1 MQFLNPSFLH
11 LAWLALIPL
20 ALYLFRR
27 RAKRVQVS
35 TLLFFRSL
43 AREHQES
50 AWLRQLKRILS
61 LLLTLAVILFGVLAL
76 ARPASDAGADTP
88 GSMVI
93 MLDRSAS
100 MAAKDAQGQ
109 TRMKAAQ
116 EVIRQRVR
124 SLPDTVIVSLL
135 AFDAKPSV
143 LLSRSRNRRELMRL
157 IDGITPV
164 PREGK
169 LDGAFT
175 VARRLA
181 DLEKPS
187 EIWVIGDAAPTF
199 EESDQ
204 SAEVKQRFTQVALSS
219 PLNVGITGFQIRK
232 APLTRGRYEAFA
244 KVSAAVANPRAV
256 TAALEVR
263 IAGRLSQ
270 LREIELQ
277 PGASSAIILPLD
289 GVRGQ
294 RLEIEL
300 KTPGDCLG
308 WDNLVLAPLPELK
321 PLIVSWFS
329 DTPDPFTGIALG
341 ALVESGKL
349 EILKG
354 SSANWPPKEK
364 PDLYVFEQWAPKDW
378 PTDRPVI
385 VLNPLQSAGP
395 LRVRSLGA
403 KGVPHSSIR
412 LVAPDHPV
420 SYRITSTRLAITQ
433 TSVFESLGSLEPLW
447 LAGAETVLAA
457 GEINGQRIVA
467 SAVSPSQSE
476 QLALQPAFPLLLGNA
491 IYWCAEQSDALSELT
506 PLKPGSWLSTT
517 GLVKWTEWDG
527 SRIVTAS
534 DQPQGSLL
542 EVRRLGIW
550 ETSDGSMGTSLLSSS
565 EETNIPKLDGK
576 LGDAPA
582 PVSSRFSL
590 AKAGGTW
597 PQRLI
602 WALLAVLLIE
612 SFLFHRKALY

>member
-1 MQFLNPSFLH
+1 
-11 LAWLALIPL
+11 
-20 ALYLFRR
+20 
-27 RAKRVQVS
+27 
-35 TLLFFRSL
+35 
-43 AREHQES
+43 
-50 AWLRQLKRILS
+50 
-61 LLLTLAVILFGVLAL
+61 
-76 ARPASDAGADTP
+76 
-88 GSMVI
+88 
-93 MLDRSAS
+93 

-187 EIWVIGDAAPTF
+187 EIWVIGDSAPTF

-364 PDLYVFEQWAPKDW
+364 PDLYVFEQWTPKDW

-385 VLNPLQSAGP
+385 VLNPLHSAGP

>member
-27 RAKRVQVS
+27 RAKRVPVS

-61 LLLTLAVILFGVLAL
+61 LLLTLAVIAFGVLAL
-76 ARPASDAGADTP
+76 ARPAADAGADTP

-93 MLDRSAS
+93 LLDRSAS
-100 MAAKDAQGQ
+100 MAATDAQGQ
-109 TRMKAAQ
+109 TRLKAAQ
-116 EVIRQRVR
+116 DFIRQRVR
-124 SLPDTVIVSLL
+124 SLPDSVVVSLI

-157 IDGITPV
+157 LDGVTAT

-169 LDGAFT
+169 TEGAIA

-181 DLEKPS
+181 ELEKPS
-187 EIWVIGDAAPTF
+187 EIWHVGDQAFPLGEPT
-199 EESDQ
+199 EELKLTFRS
-204 SAEVKQRFTQVALSS
+204 VALST

-232 APLTRGRYEAFA
+232 APLARGRYEAFA
-244 KVSAAVANPRAV
+244 KISAASANSRSV
-256 TAALEVR
+256 QTNLEVR

-270 LREIELQ
+270 LREIELA
-277 PGASSAIILPLD
+277 PGASSSLILPLE

-294 RLEIEL
+294 RLELEL
-300 KTPGDCLG
+300 KAAGDCLG
-308 WDNLVLAPLPELK
+308 WDNVVLAPLPEVK

-341 ALVESGKL
+341 SLVEAGKL
-349 EILKG
+349 EVLKG
-354 SSANWPPKEK
+354 GSANWPPKDK
-364 PDLYVFEQWAPKDW
+364 PDLYVFEHWTPKDW
-378 PTDRPVI
+378 PTDRPAI

-395 LRVRSLGA
+395 LQVRFLGG
-403 KGVPHSSIR
+403 KGVPHGAVR
-412 LVAPDHPV
+412 VVAPDHPV
-420 SYRITSTRLAITQ
+420 SFRITSSRLAITQ
-433 TSVFESLGSLEPLW
+433 TSVFETLGSLEPLW
-447 LAGAETVLAA
+447 LAGTETVLAA

-476 QLALQPAFPLLLGNA
+476 QLALQPAYPLLLGNA
-491 IYWCAEQSDALSELT
+491 LYWCAEQSDALSELK
-506 PLKPGSWLSTT
+506 PLRPGDWLTTT
-517 GLVKWTEWDG
+517 GLVKWSDWDG
-527 SRIVTAS
+527 TRIGTSS
-534 DQPQGSLL
+534 DEAQGSLL
-542 EVRRLGIW
+542 EVKKLGIW
-550 ETSDGSMGTSLLSSS
+550 ETSDGRSGTSILSSVA
-565 EETNIPKLDGK
+565 ETDVPKLSTPDAQS
-576 LGDAPA
+576 APA
-582 PVSSRFSL
+582 PTASKFSL

-602 WALLAVLLIE
+602 WALLGVLLLE